1 MKKKLFALLL
11 VIPALLVSALCF
23 SEETSYTCDS
33 CDYYGICDQI
43 TVGTRIVGDKLQ
55 EHYVIKC
62 PKCDN
67 VITDKGWHEPVTAP
81 SGDSSGNGGTG
92 TQGGQSSGDGG
103 DNGSGSQGGAA
114 QTGDSSGGSGTNTQ
128 GGQPSGN
135 GGDNGSGSQGNPP
148 QTGNSSGEGGE
159 EPAVILPPEGGSS
172 GNEGEG
178 SDPPVLPPQPAEE
191 TKTDPLPPV
200 APDRPAAPAQ
210 AAPAPEPQP
219 AAAPA
224 PQEPVNDPPP
234 APPSG
239 PVRRNLRKYPAFSS
253 AYPSR
258 RLNMPGD
265 PEAWAPIP
273 GEKIYPADPE
283 EGSSILQRMLHGN

>member
-11 VIPALLVSALCF
+11 VVSMLLVSALCF
-23 SEETSYTCDS
+23 SETSSYTCDN
-33 CDYYGICDQI
+33 CDYYGPCDQI
-43 TVGTRIVGDKLQ
+43 TVGTKIEGEELL

-62 PKCDN
+62 QKCGY
-67 VITDKGWHEPVTAP
+67 VITDKGWHPVGPAP
-81 SGDSSGNGGTG
+81 SGDSSG
-92 TQGGQSSGDGG
+92 GDGT
-103 DNGSGSQGGAA
+103 GSQGGQ
-114 QTGDSSGGSGTNTQ
+114 QTGD
-128 GGQPSGN
+128 

-148 QTGNSSGEGGE
+148 QTGGDSSGNSGSGTQGGQSSGDDSS
-159 EPAVILPPEGGSS
+159 GGSGTNTQENPSQTGGDSS

-191 TKTDPLPPV
+191 PKTDPLPPV

-239 PVRRNLRKYPAFSS
+239 PARRNLRKYPAFSS
-253 AYPSR
+253 MYPSR

>member
-1 MKKKLFALLL
+1 M
-11 VIPALLVSALCF
+11 
-23 SEETSYTCDS
+23 
-33 CDYYGICDQI
+33 
-43 TVGTRIVGDKLQ
+43 
-55 EHYVIKC
+55 
-62 PKCDN
+62 
-67 VITDKGWHEPVTAP
+67 
-81 SGDSSGNGGTG
+81 
-92 TQGGQSSGDGG
+92 
-103 DNGSGSQGGAA
+103 
-114 QTGDSSGGSGTNTQ
+114 
-128 GGQPSGN
+128 
-135 GGDNGSGSQGNPP
+135 
-148 QTGNSSGEGGE
+148 
-159 EPAVILPPEGGSS
+159 ILPPEGGSS

-200 APDRPAAPAQ
+200 APDRPAAPAP

-224 PQEPVNDPPP
+224 PQDPVNDPPP

-239 PVRRNLRKYPAFSS
+239 PARRNLRKYPAFSS

-265 PEAWAPIP
+265 PDAWAPIP